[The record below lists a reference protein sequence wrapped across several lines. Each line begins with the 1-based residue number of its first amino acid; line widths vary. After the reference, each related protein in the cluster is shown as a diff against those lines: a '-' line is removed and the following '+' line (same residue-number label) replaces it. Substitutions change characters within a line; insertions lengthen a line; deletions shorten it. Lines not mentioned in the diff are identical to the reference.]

1 MFSNLGDDF
10 LEEYRGTVGMIDAL
24 NQFQTIMKNRLKDDD
39 AFILFAPNILE
50 LNQKLQVLDKRNVE
64 IRIICND
71 LPWCLS
77 EEFKSEPVLQRAA
90 DELSLEYGELHT
102 LCEKDFNAFE
112 ETVNAKA
119 SQLEIE
125 RAARAEEEFRINKE
139 NIEKDRLEKRHGL
152 QPDQAINLMNIFNER
167 DKSVKKTLI
176 NTFLES
182 SADYVIANYPDIA
195 ETFSPTVFYSEEL
208 QSYKLLLAN
217 STANSDLMVGMYTDL
232 LKQIKDFE
240 VLENKNLRS
249 RIINFAIPDYFK
261 EEFNEEPLFQEVVD
275 SKMIDLSN

>member
-102 LCEKDFNAFE
+102 LCEK
-112 ETVNAKA
+112 
-119 SQLEIE
+119 I
-125 RAARAEEEFRINKE
+125 
-139 NIEKDRLEKRHGL
+139 
-152 QPDQAINLMNIFNER
+152 LMHL
-167 DKSVKKTLI
+167 K
-176 NTFLES
+176 
-182 SADYVIANYPDIA
+182 
-195 ETFSPTVFYSEEL
+195 
-208 QSYKLLLAN
+208 KLL
-217 STANSDLMVGMYTDL
+217 MQKL
-232 LKQIKDFE
+232 L
-240 VLENKNLRS
+240 N
-249 RIINFAIPDYFK
+249 
-261 EEFNEEPLFQEVVD
+261 
-275 SKMIDLSN
+275 